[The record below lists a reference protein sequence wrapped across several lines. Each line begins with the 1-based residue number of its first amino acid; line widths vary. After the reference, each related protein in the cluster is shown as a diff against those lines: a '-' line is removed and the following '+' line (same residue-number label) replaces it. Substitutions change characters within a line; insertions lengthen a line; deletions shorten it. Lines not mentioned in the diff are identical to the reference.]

1 MSFYT
6 SVVRYGNSMLY
17 RGYDSRGKKI
27 FRKDHFE
34 PQYFVASQRE
44 SEWSGLDGASVGSV
58 SFSNMREAKNW
69 LEENKQ
75 VSGRNIYGN
84 PNYIHQYI
92 TSKFP
97 RDIEFN
103 REFVDVGSFDI
114 ETEYEDGFPHPSEAS
129 QRILSITYKSSKE
142 NVYHVWGYGS
152 FDTEKALIQ
161 PVKYYRCRDE
171 ASLLTKFID
180 FWSHPDNVPDVITGW
195 NIRFFDVPYIINRT
209 AKVLGIDYIRK
220 FSPWGMVDYRQI

>member
-161 PVKYYRCRDE
+161 PQYSSCTFRH
-171 ASLLTKFID
+171 LF
-180 FWSHPDNVPDVITGW
+180 
-195 NIRFFDVPYIINRT
+195 
-209 AKVLGIDYIRK
+209 
-220 FSPWGMVDYRQI
+220 